1 MNIEQSL
8 IIAAITWLAVISPGA
23 DFAIVSRNSYQY
35 GKRAGIYSAVGIASG
50 CWVHVLYAILGLTLI
65 INYIP
70 NLLVIMQYL
79 GAAYLIYLGVST
91 IYSQAFQETSHTL
104 KHINHWKHF
113 RTGLLTNSL
122 NPKTSIFVISLY
134 SQVIGIDTPSL
145 QQWLWGMF
153 ISLSHFVWFA
163 AIALFMSSKKIR
175 HWILQRQ
182 RGFNLII
189 GVLLSVLGALL
200 LSADLLL

>member
-35 GKRAGIYSAVGIASG
+35 GKSAGLYSAAGIASG
-50 CWVHVLYAILGLTLI
+50 CWLHVLYASLGLTLI

-70 NLLVIMQYL
+70 NFLVIMQYL

-91 IYSQAFQETSHTL
+91 IYSQALQETSHTL
-104 KHINHWKHF
+104 KHISHWQHF

-134 SQVIGIDTPSL
+134 SQVIATTPSL
-145 QQWLWGMF
+145 QQWLWGTF

-163 AIALFMSSKKIR
+163 AIALFMSAKEIR

-182 RGFNLII
+182 RSFNLII
-189 GVLLSVLGALL
+189 GALLSVLGILL

>member
-1 MNIEQSL
+1 MDIEQSL
-8 IIAAITWLAVISPGA
+8 IITAITWLAVISPGA

-35 GKRAGIYSAVGIASG
+35 GKHAGIYSAIGIASG
-50 CWVHVLYAILGLTLI
+50 CWVHVLYATLGLTLI

-70 NLLVIMQYL
+70 DLLLIMQYL
-79 GAAYLIYLGVST
+79 GAAYLLYLGIST
-91 IYSQAFQETSHTL
+91 IFNQAFQEANYTL
-104 KHINHWKHF
+104 KQISHSQHF
-113 RTGLLTNSL
+113 RTGFLTNSL

-134 SQVIGIDTPSL
+134 SQVIGMDTPAF
-145 QQWLWGMF
+145 QQWLWGVF

-175 HWILQRQ
+175 YWILQKQ

-200 LSADLLL
+200 LSADVLL

>member
-1 MNIEQSL
+1 M
-8 IIAAITWLAVISPGA
+8 
-23 DFAIVSRNSYQY
+23 AIVSRNSYQY
-35 GKRAGIYSAVGIASG
+35 GKSAGLYSAAGIASG
-50 CWVHVLYAILGLTLI
+50 CWLHVLYATLGLTLI

-70 NLLVIMQYL
+70 NFLVIMQYL

-104 KHINHWKHF
+104 KHISHWQHF
-113 RTGLLTNSL
+113 KTGLLTNSL

-134 SQVIGIDTPSL
+134 SQVIATTPSL
-145 QQWLWGMF
+145 QQWLWGTF
-153 ISLSHFVWFA
+153 ISLSHFAWFA
-163 AIALFMSSKKIR
+163 AIALFMSAKEIR

-182 RGFNLII
+182 RSFNLII
-189 GVLLSVLGALL
+189 GALLSVLGILL